1 MKYHEC
7 KVVMKMISCIAL
19 VTRPL
24 QSVGGEGE
32 GLMGP
37 ELCQVGGNNEI
48 SNNLS

>member
-7 KVVMKMISCIAL
+7 KVVMKMISFIAL

-32 GLMGP
+32 GLMSGARGLP
-37 ELCQVGGNNEI
+37 GWGK
-48 SNNLS
+48 